1 MDKILKEQEFKEVIK
16 MLTALNMLFNN
27 TINEQTIKMWSRSLV
42 NDGYT
47 KKDIGIA
54 CNNIKKEQEFLKLAH
69 FYKYLE
75 MGDTNVNYFDKLIQL
90 VRQHGGAE
98 SDRIIA
104 ARGSIRKNE
113 KSEILDL
120 WNEFGI
126 QVANSDKHS
135 DRTFLMN
142 SVNKRGTE
150 LQKFHKQQEQKVKLG
165 YVKRE
170 EIDYKNSTMHPT
182 VKAHYNKMM
191 GEK

>member
-1 MDKILKEQEFKEVIK
+1 MDKILKEQEFKDVIK

-47 KKDIGIA
+47 KNDIGIA

-142 SVNKRGTE
+142 SVNKRGAE

-170 EIDYKNSTMHPT
+170 EIDYKNSTMNND
-182 VKAHYNKMM
+182 VKKHI
-191 GEK
+191 EKIMEGK

>member
-90 VRQHGGAE
+90 VKDNGGASSE
-98 SDRIIA
+98 RIIA
-104 ARGSIRKNE
+104 ARKKISKNE
-113 KSEILDL
+113 KPEILDL
-120 WNEFGI
+120 WNEFGR
-126 QVANSDKHS
+126 QVANSDPGA

-170 EIDYKNSTMHPT
+170 EIDYKNSTMNND
-182 VKAHYNKMM
+182 VKKHI
-191 GEK
+191 EKRMDGK

>member
-1 MDKILKEQEFKEVIK
+1 MKEKLMAIHKILKNTNYLMGSRFEEK
-16 MLTALNMLFNN
+16 ALYLWA
-27 TINEQTIKMWSRSLV
+27 ESLIE
-42 NDGYT
+42 DGYT
-47 KKDIGIA
+47 LQEIQFVCKEIP
-54 CNNIKKEQEFLKLAH
+54 KKESFFSLQSI
-69 FYKYLE
+69 YKYIDQQE
-75 MGDTNVNYFDKLIQL
+75 KEVNYFDKLIQL
-90 VRQHGGAE
+90 IRKHGGAE

-104 ARGSIRKNE
+104 ARKSIRKNE
-113 KSEILDL
+113 KPEILDL

-170 EIDYKNSTMHPT
+170 EIDYKNSTMNND
-182 VKAHYNKMM
+182 VKKHIEKRML
-191 GEK
+191 GEIK

>member
-142 SVNKRGTE
+142 SVNKRGAE

-170 EIDYKNSTMHPT
+170 EIDYKNSTMNND
-182 VKAHYNKMM
+182 VKKHI
-191 GEK
+191 EKIMEGK